1 MKKNIIIVGGS
12 GLLGSS
18 ICKELKFKGYNV
30 INLDLKKNINLEYN
44 FKSDVNDFKRFNLQ
58 INKIF
63 KKFKN
68 IAGAV
73 VVYYPK
79 RIKTKKFINQ
89 NIDNIILNIEN
100 HIRGYLNTNQILCKN
115 FLKQKKGHIINFS
128 SMYGSKLPIN
138 EIYKKTEIQ
147 ETPLDYIL
155 SKSIINK
162 FTKYMSKEFKKN
174 NIRFNLISP
183 GGIYDNHSKKFVK
196 NYTKLTHS
204 NKMLDPTCI
213 AKLTEF
219 LLNENSKFISSQNIV
234 IDDGFSI

>member
-1 MKKNIIIVGGS
+1 MKKNIIVVGGS
-12 GLLGSS
+12 GLIGSS
-18 ICKELKFKGYNV
+18 ICKELILKGYNV
-30 INLDLKKNINLEYN
+30 INLDLKKNNTVKYN
-44 FKSDVNDFKRFNLQ
+44 FKLDVNDLKKFNLHV
-58 INKIF
+58 NKIF

-68 IAGAV
+68 ISGAV

-89 NIDNIILNIEN
+89 NINKIIINIEN

-128 SMYGSKLPIN
+128 SMYASKLPIK
-138 EIYKKTEIQ
+138 EIYKNTEIH

-155 SKSIINK
+155 SKSVINK
-162 FTKYMSKEFKKN
+162 FTKYMSQEFKKN

-196 NYTKLTHS
+196 NYTRFTHS
-204 NKMLDPTCI
+204 SKMLDPTSV

-219 LLNENSKFISSQNIV
+219 LLNDNSQFISSQNIV

>member
-1 MKKNIIIVGGS
+1 MKKDIIIVGGS

-44 FKSDVNDFKRFNLQ
+44 FKSDVNDFKKFNLQ

-79 RIKTKKFINQ
+79 RTKTKKFINQ
-89 NIDNIILNIEN
+89 NIDNIVLNIEN

-196 NYTKLTHS
+196 NYTRFTHS
-204 NKMLDPTCI
+204 NNMLDPICI

>member
-1 MKKNIIIVGGS
+1 MKKNIIIIGGS
-12 GLLGSS
+12 GLIGSS
-18 ICKELKFKGYNV
+18 ICKELNLKGYNV
-30 INLDLKKNINLEYN
+30 INLDLKRNNSVEFNFKLDVNNYKKINLL
-44 FKSDVNDFKRFNLQ
+44 V
-58 INKIF
+58 NKIF
-63 KKFKN
+63 KQFQR
-68 IAGAV
+68 IDGAV

-79 RIKTKKFINQ
+79 RVKTKKFINK
-89 NIDNIILNIEN
+89 NINNIILNIEN
-100 HIRGYLNTNQILCKN
+100 HITGYLNINQVLCKN

-128 SMYGSKLPIN
+128 SMYGAILPRK

-155 SKSIINK
+155 CKSLINK
-162 FTKYMSKEFKKN
+162 FTKYMSEEFKKN

-183 GGIYDNHSKKFVK
+183 GGIYNDHSKKFVK
-196 NYTKLTHS
+196 NYTRFTHS
-204 NKMLDPTCI
+204 DKMLDPTCI